1 MMIVEEKWNM
11 MDRGEPRQDEQT
23 FFTVALVAEQLGVTA
38 RTVRRYIE
46 QGIAGPSGTRI
57 KLGRAG

>member
-1 MMIVEEKWNM
+1 M

-46 QGIAGPSGTRI
+46 PGIAGPSGTRI